1 MSVLTPG
8 IMQRQVLI
16 SSFQMLS
23 CDEMVTLM
31 QRFMVLLSLLYTP
44 NIQNL
49 ME

>member
-16 SSFQMLS
+16 SSFQMLY
-23 CDEMVTLM
+23 CDEMVTVI
-31 QRFMVLLSLLYTP
+31 QSFTVLLNLLYTAST
-44 NIQNL
+44 QNL